1 MNLFVGLAFLAGA
14 CIAIQAAMNAQLGQI
29 FHNSLLATS
38 YAFFTSFVLVTAII
52 LYCSVT
58 EHVIT
63 QPLKVE
69 HSTVD
74 KSAVEQDIS
83 KHRMI
88 TWPLSKDIKQVPWYL
103 WFSFVFSV
111 IGVGS
116 FYFLI
121 PKMGVGSVMSYAL
134 TGQIIVAMLISH
146 FGLFDSPTKMLSLS
160 KLFGTLLLV
169 LGIILINRE

>member
-1 MNLFVGLAFLAGA
+1 MNLFLGLAFLAGA

-38 YAFFTSFVLVTAII
+38 YAFFTSFLLVTAII

-69 HSTVD
+69 HS
-74 KSAVEQDIS
+74 AVEQDIS
-83 KHRMI
+83 KHRVI

-103 WFSFVFSV
+103 WLSFVFSV

-121 PKMGVGSVMSYAL
+121 PKIGVGSVMSYAL
-134 TGQIIVAMLISH
+134 TGQIIIAMLISH
-146 FGLFDSPTKMLSLS
+146 FGLFDSPAKMLSLS
-160 KLFGTLLLV
+160 KLIGTLLLV
-169 LGIILINRE
+169 VGIILINRE